1 MNERQE
7 SATEKGLK
15 IATLKALGLVILGF
29 VLLIALHFTHTF
41 EVLNGTWVLLLIT
54 MALGFIQWL
63 VIITV
68 YWEYDDEEPR
78 KPASAALKI
87 ASIIPTVITIAF
99 IVVVLVAKFDFV
111 NTTAANFFL
120 SLAMCCGA
128 MLVGYVLAS
137 GIGRIAEHL
146 GWKTPSRKRRK
157 RLSQKE
163 YDRYYQNNTAQN
175 DPNAVVFPDLCGIDD
190 KFAVTPYRPRK
201 QTDVTLKQLCDGF
214 NTYLESHRMY
224 YTLETIRSFIAG
236 MACSRFVILEGL
248 SGTGKTS
255 LPKYFAEYIGCDVC
269 FTSVQASWKDRSD
282 ILGYYNDFT
291 QKFKETPFLRSLY
304 SASYTTDEV
313 NLMVLD
319 EMNLSRIEYYF
330 ADFLSVLELDPSKWN
345 IELMPESTIGK
356 LPEHLVNGCA
366 VEIPQNTWF
375 VGTANKDD
383 STFTITDKVYDRAVI
398 IDFAGRNESASDTP
412 PVAPLHIGANALASK
427 FNQAVATSEFNLTRE
442 DYERFSALGNFMS
455 EKFDITF
462 GNRVLNQIVRF
473 VPVYVACGSTANKA
487 LDIMFARKILRK
499 LDGRFDDSLKGNLTR
514 LETLIRESYGADDFA
529 LSMEA
534 IAKLKRKLI

>member
-1 MNERQE
+1 M
-7 SATEKGLK
+7 
-15 IATLKALGLVILGF
+15 GF

-41 EVLNGTWVLLLIT
+41 EVLDGTWVLLLIT

-68 YWEYDDEEPR
+68 YWEYDDEEPP

-87 ASIIPTVITIAF
+87 ASIIPTVITIAL
-99 IVVVLVAKFDFV
+99 IVVALVAKFDFV

-146 GWKTPSRKRRK
+146 GWKAPLRKRRK

-224 YTLETIRSFIAG
+224 YTPEMIRSFIAG

-248 SGTGKTS
+248 SGTGKN
-255 LPKYFAEYIGCDVC
+255 LIAQILCRIHRLRRLLHFR
-269 FTSVQASWKDRSD
+269 AS
-282 ILGYYNDFT
+282 
-291 QKFKETPFLRSLY
+291 
-304 SASYTTDEV
+304 
-313 NLMVLD
+313 LMVR
-319 EMNLSRIEYYF
+319 S
-330 ADFLSVLELDPSKWN
+330 
-345 IELMPESTIGK
+345 
-356 LPEHLVNGCA
+356 
-366 VEIPQNTWF
+366 
-375 VGTANKDD
+375 
-383 STFTITDKVYDRAVI
+383 
-398 IDFAGRNESASDTP
+398 
-412 PVAPLHIGANALASK
+412 
-427 FNQAVATSEFNLTRE
+427 
-442 DYERFSALGNFMS
+442 
-455 EKFDITF
+455 
-462 GNRVLNQIVRF
+462 
-473 VPVYVACGSTANKA
+473 
-487 LDIMFARKILRK
+487 
-499 LDGRFDDSLKGNLTR
+499 
-514 LETLIRESYGADDFA
+514 
-529 LSMEA
+529 
-534 IAKLKRKLI
+534 

>member
-7 SATEKGLK
+7 TATEKGLK
-15 IATLKALGLVILGF
+15 VATLKALCLVLLGF
-29 VLLIALHFTHTF
+29 ALLIALHFTHTF

-68 YWEYDDEEPR
+68 YWEYEDEAPR
-78 KPASAALKI
+78 KPASTALKI
-87 ASIIPTVITIAF
+87 ASFVPSVLALVF

-111 NTTAANFFL
+111 DTTIANFFL
-120 SLAMCCGA
+120 SLAMMCGA
-128 MLVGYVLAS
+128 MLVGFILAS
-137 GIGRIAEHL
+137 GIGRIAEYL
-146 GWKTPSRKRRK
+146 GWKTPTRKRRR

-163 YDRYYQNNTAQN
+163 YEQYSQSHNLQ

-190 KFAVTPYRPRK
+190 KFAIAPYRAKK
-201 QTDVTLKQLCDGF
+201 QTEVTLKQLCDGF
-214 NTYLESHRMY
+214 NTYLESRHMY
-224 YTLETIRSFIAG
+224 YTAETIRSFVAG

-304 SASYTTDEV
+304 SASYTTDEI

-330 ADFLSVLELDPSKWN
+330 ADFLSVLELDPSQWN
-345 IELMPESTIGK
+345 IELMPESTMGK

-398 IDFAGRNESASDTP
+398 IDFAARNEAISDTT
-412 PVAPLHIGANALASK
+412 PVTPIHIGVSSLLGK

-442 DYERFSALGNFMS
+442 DYERFSALGRFMS

-473 VPVYVACGSTANKA
+473 VPVYVACGGSSNKA
-487 LDIMFARKILRK
+487 LDIMFARKVLRK

-514 LETLIRESYGADDFA
+514 LETLIRELYGEDDFA
-529 LSMEA
+529 ISMEA

>member
-1 MNERQE
+1 M
-7 SATEKGLK
+7 
-15 IATLKALGLVILGF
+15 
-29 VLLIALHFTHTF
+29 LLIALHFTHTF
-41 EVLNGTWVLLLIT
+41 EVLDGTWVLLLIT

-68 YWEYDDEEPR
+68 YWEYDDEGPR

-87 ASIIPTVITIAF
+87 ASIIPTVITIAL
-99 IVVVLVAKFDFV
+99 IVVALVAKFDFV
-111 NTTAANFFL
+111 NTTASNFFL

-137 GIGRIAEHL
+137 GIGRIA
-146 GWKTPSRKRRK
+146 
-157 RLSQKE
+157 
-163 YDRYYQNNTAQN
+163 
-175 DPNAVVFPDLCGIDD
+175 
-190 KFAVTPYRPRK
+190 
-201 QTDVTLKQLCDGF
+201 
-214 NTYLESHRMY
+214 
-224 YTLETIRSFIAG
+224 
-236 MACSRFVILEGL
+236 
-248 SGTGKTS
+248 
-255 LPKYFAEYIGCDVC
+255 
-269 FTSVQASWKDRSD
+269 
-282 ILGYYNDFT
+282 
-291 QKFKETPFLRSLY
+291 
-304 SASYTTDEV
+304 
-313 NLMVLD
+313 
-319 EMNLSRIEYYF
+319 
-330 ADFLSVLELDPSKWN
+330 
-345 IELMPESTIGK
+345 
-356 LPEHLVNGCA
+356 EHLVNGCA

-412 PVAPLHIGANALASK
+412 PVAPIHIGATALASK

-473 VPVYVACGSTANKA
+473 VPVYVACCGTANKA